1 MNGLW
6 FIRSRRLRWLTGG
19 LVLGATILVFVC
31 PMLVAVLWSLVDPN
45 VGWFP
50 PHVLPASLSLDNW
63 RALFAVPEL
72 SQAFVTSFIIAVLVT
87 LLSLLL
93 GFPTSYAIARR
104 NLKHRR
110 LIELL
115 VLLPLTLPSVVL
127 ATGLGSV
134 FMRLGLSQT
143 LAGVVLAQ
151 CIVVMPFTIR
161 ILTATLSGVP
171 QDLIDAASNLG
182 GGPLAVARRVLLPM
196 VIPGLFAAALLG
208 FVNSLEEFLL
218 SFVVGMPTVQTLPM
232 LLWAYL
238 GGRSSIQT
246 YAAVVSLV
254 LLVPTLAMLFVAE
267 RVLKQEHL
275 AAGFGKG

>member
-1 MNGLW
+1 MSALW
-6 FIRSRRLRWLTGG
+6 FIRSKRLRWLIGG
-19 LVLGATILVFVC
+19 LVLAATTIVFVF

-72 SQAFVTSFIIAVLVT
+72 SQAFATSFIVAVLVT

-134 FMRLGLSQT
+134 FMRLGLAQT
-143 LAGVVLAQ
+143 MTGVVLAQ

-182 GGPLAVARRVLLPM
+182 GGPLTVARRVLLPM
-196 VIPGLFAAALLG
+196 VLPGLFAAALLA
-208 FVNSLEEFLL
+208 FVGSLEEFLL
-218 SFVVGMPTVQTLPM
+218 SFVVGMPRVQTLPM

-254 LLVPTLAMLFVAE
+254 LLIPTLAMLFVAE

>member
-6 FIRSRRLRWLTGG
+6 FIRSKRLRWLIAG
-19 LVLGATILVFVC
+19 LVLAATTIVFIF
-31 PMLVAVLWSLVDPN
+31 PMIVAVLWSLVDPA

-50 PHVLPASLSLDNW
+50 PHVLPASLSLANW
-63 RALFAVPEL
+63 QALFAVPEL
-72 SQAFVTSFIIAVLVT
+72 SQAFVTSFTVAVLVT
-87 LLSLLL
+87 ALSLAL
-93 GFPTSYAIARR
+93 GFPTSYALARR

-134 FMRLGLSQT
+134 FIRLGLSQT
-143 LAGVVLAQ
+143 LLGVVLAQ

-171 QDLIDAASNLG
+171 QDLIDAARNLG
-182 GGPLAVARRVLLPM
+182 AAPSAVARKVLLPM
-196 VIPGLFAAALLG
+196 VLPGLFAGALLA
-208 FVNSLEEFLL
+208 FVGSLEEFLL
-218 SFVVGMPTVQTLPM
+218 SFVVGMPKIQTLPM

-254 LLVPTLAMLFVAE
+254 LLIPTLAMLFMAE

>member
-1 MNGLW
+1 MSGLW
-6 FIRSRRLRWLTGG
+6 FIRSPRLRWLLAG
-19 LVLGATILVFVC
+19 LVLGATLIIFVF
-31 PMLVAVLWSLVDPN
+31 PMIVAVLWSLVDPAT
-45 VGWFP
+45 GWFP
-50 PHVLPASLSLDNW
+50 PNVFPASLSLANW
-63 RALFAVPEL
+63 QALFAVPEL
-72 SQAFVTSFIIAVLVT
+72 SRAFITSFIVAVLVT
-87 LLSLLL
+87 LLSIVL

-104 NLKHRR
+104 DLKHRR

-134 FMRLGLSQT
+134 FIRLGLSQT
-143 LAGVVLAQ
+143 LLGVVLAQ
-151 CIVVMPFTIR
+151 SIVVMPFTIR

-171 QDLIDAASNLG
+171 QDLIDAARNLG
-182 GGPLAVARRVLLPM
+182 GSPLAVARRVLFPM
-196 VIPGLFAAALLG
+196 VLPGLFASALLA
-208 FVNSLEEFLL
+208 FVGSLEEFLL

-246 YAAVVSLV
+246 YAAVVSLT
-254 LLVPTLAMLFVAE
+254 LLIPTLAMLFVAE

>member
-6 FIRSRRLRWLTGG
+6 FIRSPRLRWLIAG
-19 LVLGATILVFVC
+19 LVLSATLVVFVF
-31 PMLVAVLWSLVDPN
+31 PMVVAVLWSLVDPA

-50 PHVLPASLSLDNW
+50 PHIVPASLSLANW
-63 RALFAVPEL
+63 QALFAVPEL
-72 SQAFVTSFIIAVLVT
+72 SQAFVTSFIVAVLVT
-87 LLSLLL
+87 LLSLAL
-93 GFPTSYAIARR
+93 GFPTSYALARR
-104 NLKHRR
+104 DLKHRR

-127 ATGLGSV
+127 ATGLGSI
-134 FMRLGLSQT
+134 FIRLGLAQT
-143 LAGVVLAQ
+143 LLGVVLAQ
-151 CIVVMPFTIR
+151 CIAVMPFTIR

-171 QDLIDAASNLG
+171 QDLIDAARNLG
-182 GGPLAVARRVLLPM
+182 AATHAVARRVLLPM
-196 VIPGLFAAALLG
+196 VLPGLFAGALLA
-208 FVNSLEEFLL
+208 FVGSLEEFLL
-218 SFVVGMPTVQTLPM
+218 SFVVGMPKIETLPM

-254 LLVPTLAMLFVAE
+254 LLIPTLAMLFVAE

>member
-1 MNGLW
+1 MNALW
-6 FIRSRRLRWLTGG
+6 FIRSARLRWLIAG
-19 LVLGATILVFVC
+19 LVLAATAIVFVF
-31 PMLVAVLWSLVDPN
+31 PMIVAVLWSLVDPN

-50 PHVLPASLSLDNW
+50 PHVFPASLSLDNW

-72 SQAFVTSFIIAVLVT
+72 SQAFVTSFIVAVLVT
-87 LLSLLL
+87 SLSLVL

-134 FMRLGLSQT
+134 FIRLGLSQT
-143 LAGVVLAQ
+143 LLSVVLAQ

-182 GGPLAVARRVLLPM
+182 GGPLTVARRVLLPM
-196 VIPGLFAAALLG
+196 VMPGLFAAALLA
-208 FVNSLEEFLL
+208 FVGSLEEFLL
-218 SFVVGMPTVQTLPM
+218 SFVVGMPTIQTLPM

-254 LLVPTLAMLFVAE
+254 LLIPTLAMLFVAE

>member
-6 FIRSRRLRWLTGG
+6 FIRSPRLRWLIGG
-19 LVLGATILVFVC
+19 LVLAATSIVFVF
-31 PMLVAVLWSLVDPN
+31 PMLVALLWSLVDPN

-50 PHVLPASLSLDNW
+50 PHVVPPSFSLDNW

-72 SQAFVTSFIIAVLVT
+72 SQAFVTSFIVAVLVT

-143 LAGVVLAQ
+143 LTGVVLAQ
-151 CIVVMPFTIR
+151 CIVVLPFTIR
-161 ILTATLSGVP
+161 ILTATLAGVP

-182 GGPLAVARRVLLPM
+182 GGPLTVARRVLFPM
-196 VIPGLFAAALLG
+196 VLPGLFAAALLA
-208 FVNSLEEFLL
+208 FVGSLEEFLL

-254 LLVPTLAMLFVAE
+254 LLIPTLAMLFVAE

>member
-1 MNGLW
+1 MNALW
-6 FIRSRRLRWLTGG
+6 FIRSPRLRWLIGG
-19 LVLGATILVFVC
+19 LIVAATVTVFVF
-31 PMLVAVLWSLVDPN
+31 PMIIAVLWSLVDPN

-50 PHVLPASLSLDNW
+50 PHVLPPGYSLDNW

-72 SQAFVTSFIIAVLVT
+72 SQAFLTSFIVAVLVT

-104 NLKHRR
+104 NLRHRR

-127 ATGLGSV
+127 VTGLGSV
-134 FMRLGLSQT
+134 FIRLGLSQT
-143 LAGVVLAQ
+143 MAGVVLAQ

-182 GGPLAVARRVLLPM
+182 GGPLTVVRRVLLPM
-196 VIPGLFAAALLG
+196 VMPGLFAASLLA

-254 LLVPTLAMLFVAE
+254 LLIPTLAMLFVAE